1 MEKEK
6 VEEYLQDILE
16 DLEFCTITGCW
27 DKLRQTI
34 GEIYDEGY
42 VDGGLD
48 FCERRQNRML

>member
-34 GEIYDEGY
+34 GEIYDEDY